1 MQPRKI
7 AGAAAW
13 IVLIGGF
20 SALFFFG
27 SQMFRIRLETGD
39 IYPEYSTYR
48 ADPKGLK
55 AFYESLQATDQI
67 QVSRRL
73 QTSKILPSGENQ
85 LLVVAGLR
93 ADQQIVSDEDS
104 QLFDHW
110 LATGGRLLIALGPEP
125 SQLLKTSPSSRTIQE
140 DKGNSSSIPW
150 RIFIRRWGAQIAPL
164 SDISSA
170 TATSTLFG
178 LIPRWLGRN
187 FFDRLIPEWKVIA
200 GQGGKDVIVE
210 RAFGRGSIV
219 LLADSYPLSNE
230 ALATDRNTGF
240 LLWLIDNRHGVL
252 FDETHLGLTEHP
264 GIMTLANRFGLQGT
278 LFSFVAVLLLFIWK
292 CQYTLVPRAKPDRN
306 SLIVSGNSSDQA
318 FLNLLP
324 RAVPSRDLLKVCI
337 STWLKTARP
346 TPAQLA
352 ILEEFRSDTGPVK
365 PILERYNRLTALL
378 NEKV

>member
-20 SALFFFG
+20 SALFFLG
-27 SQMFRIRLETGD
+27 SQMFKIRLETGD
-39 IYPEYSTYR
+39 SYPEYSTYR

-73 QTSKILPSGENQ
+73 QTSKILPSGQNQ

-104 QLFDHW
+104 LLFNHW

-125 SQLLKTSPSSRTIQE
+125 SQLLKTSPSSRTIQD
-140 DKGNSSSIPW
+140 DKGNPSSVPW

-170 TATSTLFG
+170 TAASTLFG

-187 FFDRLIPEWKVIA
+187 FFDRLTPEWKVIA

-240 LLWLIDNRHGVL
+240 LLWLIDNRRGVL

-278 LFSFVAVLLLFIWK
+278 FFSFVAVLLLFIWK
-292 CQYTLVPRAKPDRN
+292 CQYTLLPRAKLDRN

-346 TPAQLA
+346 TAAQLA

-378 NEKV
+378 NEKA

>member
-39 IYPEYSTYR
+39 SYPEYSTYR

-104 QLFDHW
+104 LLFDHW

-187 FFDRLIPEWKVIA
+187 FFDRLTPEWKVIA

-240 LLWLIDNRHGVL
+240 LLWLIDNRRGVL

>member
-39 IYPEYSTYR
+39 SYPEYSTYR

-110 LATGGRLLIALGPEP
+110 VATGGRLLIALGPEP

-140 DKGNSSSIPW
+140 DKGNPSSIPW

-187 FFDRLIPEWKVIA
+187 FFDRLTPEWKVIA

-240 LLWLIDNRHGVL
+240 LLWLIDNRRGVL

-292 CQYTLVPRAKPDRN
+292 CQYTLLPRAKLDRN
-306 SLIVSGNSSDQA
+306 CLIVSGNSSDQA

-346 TPAQLA
+346 TVAQLA

>member
-39 IYPEYSTYR
+39 SYPEYSTYR

-104 QLFDHW
+104 LLFDHW

-187 FFDRLIPEWKVIA
+187 FFDRLTPEWKVIA

-240 LLWLIDNRHGVL
+240 LLWLIDNRRGVL

-278 LFSFVAVLLLFIWK
+278 LFSVVAVLLLFIWK
-292 CQYTLVPRAKPDRN
+292 CQYALIPRAKLDRN

>member
-27 SQMFRIRLETGD
+27 LQMFRIRLETGNS
-39 IYPEYSTYR
+39 YPEYSTYR

-73 QTSKILPSGENQ
+73 QTSKILPAGENQ

-93 ADQQIVSDEDS
+93 ADQQVVSDEDS

-110 LATGGRLLIALGPEP
+110 LATGGRLLIAFGPEL
-125 SQLLKTSPSSRTIQE
+125 SQASKISPSSRSIQE
-140 DKGNSSSIPW
+140 DKGNPSSTPW
-150 RIFIRRWGAQIAPL
+150 QIFIRRWGAHIAPFN
-164 SDISSA
+164 DINSA

-187 FFDRLIPEWKVIA
+187 FFDRLTPEWKVIA
-200 GQGGKDVIVE
+200 VQGGKDVIVE

-230 ALATDRNTGF
+230 ALATDRNTRF
-240 LLWLIDNRHGVL
+240 LLWLIDNCRGVL

-278 LFSFVAVLLLFIWK
+278 LFSLVAVLLLFIWK
-292 CQYTLVPRAKPDRN
+292 CQYTLVPRAKRDRN

-324 RAVPSRDLLKVCI
+324 RAVPSRDLLKICI
-337 STWLKTARP
+337 STWLKTGRP

>member
-1 MQPRKI
+1 MRRRKI

-27 SQMFRIRLETGD
+27 WQMFKIRLETGD
-39 IYPEYSTYR
+39 SYPEYSTYR

-55 AFYESLQATDQI
+55 AFYESLQGTDQI
-67 QVSRRL
+67 QARRRL
-73 QTSKILPSGENQ
+73 QNSKILPSGENQ

-93 ADQQIVSDEDS
+93 ADQQIVSEEDS

-125 SQLLKTSPSSRTIQE
+125 SQTLKTSPSSPTIQE
-140 DKGNSSSIPW
+140 ESNPSSVPW
-150 RIFIRRWGAQIAPL
+150 QILIRRWGAQIAPL
-164 SDISSA
+164 SDIRSA
-170 TATSTLFG
+170 TASSPLFG
-178 LIPRWLGRN
+178 PIPRWLGRN
-187 FFDRLIPEWKVIA
+187 FFARLTPEWKVIA
-200 GQGGKDVIVE
+200 VQDGKEVIVE
-210 RAFGRGSIV
+210 RAFGQGSII

-240 LLWLIDNRHGVL
+240 LLWLIDNRRGVL

-292 CQYTLVPRAKPDRN
+292 CQYALVPRPKLDQN
-306 SLIVSGNSSDQA
+306 SLIVSGHSSEQA

-324 RAVPSRDLLKVCI
+324 RAVPSKDLLKVCI
-337 STWLKTARP
+337 STWLQTARP
-346 TPAQLA
+346 TPAQLS
-352 ILEEFRSDTGPVK
+352 ILEEFRSDPAPVK

>member
-39 IYPEYSTYR
+39 SYPEYSTYR

-55 AFYESLQATDQI
+55 ALYESLQATDQI
-67 QVSRRL
+67 QAHRRL
-73 QTSKILPSGENQ
+73 QTSKILPSGQNQ

-125 SQLLKTSPSSRTIQE
+125 SQTLKTSPSSPTIQQ
-140 DKGNSSSIPW
+140 DQPSSVPW

-178 LIPRWLGRN
+178 PIPRWLGRN
-187 FFDRLIPEWKVIA
+187 FFNRLTPEWKVIA
-200 GQGGKDVIVE
+200 VQDGKEVIVE
-210 RAFGRGSIV
+210 RAFGQGSIV

-230 ALATDRNTGF
+230 ALATDRNTGL
-240 LLWLIDNRHGVL
+240 LLWLIDNRRGAL

-292 CQYTLVPRAKPDRN
+292 CQYALIPRAKLDRN

>member
-1 MQPRKI
+1 MRPPKI
-7 AGAAAW
+7 VGAAAW

-27 SQMFRIRLETGD
+27 LQMFRIRLETGD
-39 IYPEYSTYR
+39 SYPEYSTYR

-73 QTSKILPSGENQ
+73 QPSKILPSGENQ

-93 ADQQIVSDEDS
+93 ADQQVVSDEDS
-104 QLFDHW
+104 QLFEHW

-125 SQLLKTSPSSRTIQE
+125 SQPLKTPPSSRAIQE
-140 DKGNSSSIPW
+140 DKGNPSSIPW
-150 RIFIRRWGAQIAPL
+150 QIFIRRWGAQIAPL

-187 FFDRLIPEWKVIA
+187 FFDRLSPEWKVIA

-210 RAFGRGSIV
+210 RAFGHGSIV

-230 ALATDRNTGF
+230 ALATDRNTGL
-240 LLWLIDNRHGVL
+240 LLWLIDNHRGVL
-252 FDETHLGLTEHP
+252 FDETHLGLIEHP

-292 CQYTLVPRAKPDRN
+292 CQYTLVPRAKRDQN

-337 STWLKTARP
+337 STWLKTGRP
-346 TPAQLA
+346 TSAQLA
-352 ILEEFRSDTGPVK
+352 ILEEFRSDPGPVK

>member
-1 MQPRKI
+1 MRPRKI

-20 SALFFFG
+20 STLFFCG
-27 SQMFRIRLETGD
+27 LQMFRTRLETGNS
-39 IYPEYSTYR
+39 YPEYSTYR

-55 AFYESLQATDQI
+55 AFYESLQATGQL

-73 QTSKILPSGENQ
+73 QSSKILPSGVNQ

-93 ADQQIVSDEDS
+93 ADQQIVSEEDS

-110 LATGGRLLIALGPEP
+110 LATGGRLLIALGPEAT
-125 SQLLKTSPSSRTIQE
+125 QTVKTSPSSRTIQE
-140 DKGNSSSIPW
+140 DKGTPSAVPW
-150 RIFIRRWGAQIAPL
+150 QLFIRRWGAQITPL

-170 TATSTLFG
+170 TATSPWFG

-187 FFDRLIPEWKVIA
+187 FFDRLSPEWKVIA
-200 GQGGKDVIVE
+200 VQGGKDVIVE
-210 RAFGRGSIV
+210 RAFGPGSIV
-219 LLADSYPLSNE
+219 LLADSYPFSNE

-240 LLWLIDNRHGVL
+240 LLWLIDNRRGVL
-252 FDETHLGLTEHP
+252 FDETHLGLTERP
-264 GIMTLANRFGLQGT
+264 GIMALANRFGLQGT
-278 LFSFVAVLLLFIWK
+278 LFSFVAVLLLFIWQ
-292 CQYTLVPRAKPDRN
+292 CQYTLVPRAKLDQN
-306 SLIVSGNSSDQA
+306 SLIVSGNSSEQA

-352 ILEEFRSDTGPVK
+352 ILEEFRSDTGPGK
-365 PILERYNRLTALL
+365 PLLERYNRLTALL

>member
-27 SQMFRIRLETGD
+27 LQMFRIRLETGD
-39 IYPEYSTYR
+39 SYPEYSTYR

-55 AFYESLQATDQI
+55 AFYASLQATDQI

-93 ADQQIVSDEDS
+93 ATQQIVSDEDS

-110 LATGGRLLIALGPEP
+110 LATGGRLLIAVSPEP
-125 SQLLKTSPSSRTIQE
+125 SQPLKTSPSSPTTRE
-140 DKGNSSSIPW
+140 DKSNLSSVPW
-150 RIFIRRWGAQIAPL
+150 QIFVRRWGAEIAPL

-187 FFDRLIPEWKVIA
+187 FFDRLTPEWQVIA
-200 GQGGKDVIVE
+200 VQGGKDVIVE

-240 LLWLIDNRHGVL
+240 LLWLIDNRRGVL

-292 CQYTLVPRAKPDRN
+292 CQYTLVPRAKLDRN

-337 STWLKTARP
+337 STWLKTGRP

-352 ILEEFRSDTGPVK
+352 ILEGFRSNTGAVK